1 MKNIHTLVPDIYA
14 VLEGRG
20 GWDKAITTFLSDGIA
35 EVAESRFSEPQKP
48 RDYLGLSSIGT
59 PCDRKLWYKINAS
72 DKGEELGA
80 ETLGTFFYGD
90 LLEVFILAL
99 AKAAGHDVQGEQ
111 DCLEVHGVKG
121 HRDAVIDGV
130 TVDVKSCTGFSFQKF
145 AKNNLREEDPF
156 GYISQLSSYV
166 YAGKDDPLVKEKTKG
181 AFLAVQKDR
190 FKLCLDM
197 YDFTEELKTKEAE
210 INRVKAMV
218 AGDLPETRLEPVPQ
232 SSTSPNT
239 KLNTQCGYCEFKN
252 ICYPEARKFLYSSGP
267 VWLVDVVSEPKVP
280 ELIE

>member
-1 MKNIHTLVPDIYA
+1 MKDIHTLIPDMYE

-20 GWDKAITTFLSDGIA
+20 GWDKAVTAFLSEGIS
-35 EVAESRFSEPQKP
+35 EVAEQRFSEPQKP

-72 DKGEELGA
+72 DQGEPLTP

-90 LLEVFILAL
+90 LLEVFVLAL

-111 DCLEVHGVKG
+111 DKLEVHGIKG
-121 HRDAVIDGV
+121 HRDAVIDGI
-130 TVDVKSCTGFSFQKF
+130 TIDVKSCTSFSFQKF

-166 YAGKDDPLVKEKTKG
+166 YAGKDDPLVKDKTRG

-197 YDFTEELKTKEAE
+197 YDFTEELKHKEQE
-210 INRVKAMV
+210 MERVKAMV
-218 AGDLPETRLEPVPQ
+218 AGPLPSERIPPVPQ

-239 KLNTQCGYCEFKN
+239 KLSTHCSYCEFKGL
-252 ICYPEARKFLYSSGP
+252 CYPEARKFLYSSGP
-267 VWLVDVVSEPKVP
+267 VHLVDVVSEPKVP

>member
-1 MKNIHTLVPDIYA
+1 MIEA
-14 VLEGRG
+14 
-20 GWDKAITTFLSDGIA
+20 
-35 EVAESRFSEPQKP
+35 
-48 RDYLGLSSIGT
+48 
-59 PCDRKLWYKINAS
+59 
-72 DKGEELGA
+72 
-80 ETLGTFFYGD
+80 
-90 LLEVFILAL
+90 FILAL

-111 DCLEVHGVKG
+111 DRLEVHGVKG
-121 HRDAVIDGV
+121 HRDAIIDGV

-252 ICYPEARKFLYSSGP
+252 ICYPEARKFLYSTGP